1 MHERVERLRSRMRDH
16 AVAALLITSAANRRY
31 LSGFTGSAG
40 TLLITDTAALI
51 FTDSRYRVQVARE
64 SLAFE
69 LREIS
74 SEATWPH
81 LLTIAAQELGLQR
94 IAFEAEHV
102 SVAQHTQ
109 LVNAL
114 QKEADA
120 GTHPTAP
127 TLEPVEQMVEPLREV
142 KDADE
147 IATLRHAAA
156 ITDAAI
162 TAVIPQLQPEMTER
176 QAAWMLEV
184 ALRERGADGVA
195 FPIIVAAGPNAALP
209 HARPGDTPLGTG
221 RPIIIDM
228 GAYYAGYHADLT
240 RTITLGT
247 PDARFREIYTL
258 VLEAQ
263 QRAIAGL
270 HAGIT
275 GFAADALARDHI
287 TAAGYG
293 DAFGHGLGHGVGLDI
308 HEGPR
313 LRRKPA
319 APTDSSEDEDD
330 PPILPA
336 GSVFSVE
343 PGIYLEGWGGVR
355 IEDLVWLHA
364 DHGELLSRAPKLRY
378 SV

>member
-1 MHERVERLRSRMRDH
+1 MHWRIERLRSHMHDQSIE
-16 AVAALLITSAANRRY
+16 ALLITSAANRRY

-64 SLAFE
+64 SPAFE
-69 LREIS
+69 LREIGS
-74 SEATWPH
+74 DAPLPH
-81 LLTIAAQELGLQR
+81 LLSVAAQELGLQR

-102 SVAQHTQ
+102 SVAQHTR
-109 LVNAL
+109 LVDAL
-114 QKEADA
+114 HKHTDA
-120 GTHPTAP
+120 GTHPATP

-147 IATLRHAAA
+147 IAPRRHAVA

-176 QAAWMLEV
+176 QAAWMVEV

-228 GAYYAGYHADLT
+228 GASYAGYHADLT
-240 RTITLGT
+240 RTITLGK
-247 PDARFREIYTL
+247 PDARFREMYTL

-319 APTDSSEDEDD
+319 NPSDEED
-330 PPILPA
+330 PPVLPV

-364 DHGELLSRAPKLRY
+364 DHGELLSRAPKLR
-378 SV
+378 

>member
-1 MHERVERLRSRMRDH
+1 MHGRVARLRSRMREH
-16 AVAALLITSAANRRY
+16 AVEALLITSAANRRY

-40 TLLITDTAALI
+40 TLLITDTATLI
-51 FTDSRYRVQVARE
+51 FTDFRYRVQVARE
-64 SLAFE
+64 SPAFE

-74 SEATWPH
+74 SESPLPH
-81 LLTIAAQELGLQR
+81 LLAVAAQELGLQR

-102 SVAQHTQ
+102 SVAQHNQ
-109 LVNAL
+109 LVDAL
-114 QKEADA
+114 QEHADA
-120 GTHPTAP
+120 DTPPAAP

-147 IATLRHAAA
+147 IATLRHAVA

-209 HARPGDTPLGTG
+209 HARPDDTPLGTG

-247 PDARFREIYTL
+247 PDTRFWEMYTL

-270 HAGIT
+270 HAGISSL
-275 GFAADALARDHI
+275 AVDALARDHI

-319 APTDSSEDEDD
+319 DPSGDEDD
-330 PPILPA
+330 PPVLPA

-364 DHGELLSRAPKLRY
+364 DHGELLSRAPKLR
-378 SV
+378 